1 MEIIPVS
8 PHEWKIM
15 ETLRQPRVDNVSA
28 QAQEEAPSKFVGQN
42 KDCHLTPPWHEHK
55 LSRTQSV
62 HAAGEKKRKKEKKEA
77 PSAKQEFSSSARIY
91 CNTAQYQWRSHLQ
104 TCIYRSSAASS
115 FFLFF
120 FSLEHAM
127 QFCWDKTNFAA
138 TKLHLVAEAANE
150 SRGRLP
156 AANATSGVKASRS
169 RSSLSSDVV
178 LRPQRP

>member
-1 MEIIPVS
+1 
-8 PHEWKIM
+8 M
-15 ETLRQPRVDNVSA
+15 ETLRQSRVDNVSA
-28 QAQEEAPSKFVGQN
+28 QQAQEEAPSKFVGQN
-42 KDCHLTPPWHEHK
+42 KDCHVTPPWHEHK
-55 LSRTQSV
+55 LSCTHQYTPR
-62 HAAGEKKRKKEKKEA
+62 GKKERKEEA

-91 CNTAQYQWRSHLQ
+91 CNTVQYQWRSQLQ
-104 TCIYRSSAASS
+104 TCIYRSSAASF

-120 FSLEHAM
+120 FSLKHAK

-138 TKLHLVAEAANE
+138 TKLYLVAEAANE

-169 RSSLSSDVV
+169 RSSSSSDVA